1 MGTIALTSCTCNT
14 KAITAIHDLCVR
26 HKLGYLNFEQACS
39 AENNGHLSPA
49 EWVKHRLQAE
59 IEHPVFYAEFDN
71 RLASEQNPEQIECLK
86 KMTTGLIS
94 AVLVIDQLLGPNWFR
109 ADPDHVAAVQACLDG
124 LDAQQVLTPAELSHP
139 KKRALNLLPQR
150 VKLEGYLGDSIT
162 NVCGCADVIEDG
174 HQLCHF
180 HRQHYFA
187 YRQRANPATMLR
199 VQEWSVKRKSAI
211 DVWATSGGLR

>member
-1 MGTIALTSCTCNT
+1 M
-14 KAITAIHDLCVR
+14 
-26 HKLGYLNFEQACS
+26 
-39 AENNGHLSPA
+39 
-49 EWVKHRLQAE
+49 
-59 IEHPVFYAEFDN
+59 EHPVFYAEFDN

-94 AVLVIDQLLGPNWFR
+94 AVLVIDHLLGPNWFR

-124 LDAQQVLTPAELSHP
+124 LDAQQILSPAEFSHP
-139 KKRALNLLPQR
+139 TKRALNLVPQR

-162 NVCGCADVIEDG
+162 NVCGCAGVIEDG

-187 YRQRANPATMLR
+187 YRQKANPETMLR
-199 VQEWSVKRKSAI
+199 VQQWSLKRKSAI
-211 DVWATSGGLR
+211 DVWATNGGLR